1 VEPTWFAA
9 GDGTGTVLCDNL
21 VALFPDDMPLTDPVD
36 PDNPEEVIPDPNV
49 DSVADHIEPLIVD
62 SEGSLTCEPR
72 VLCNSIY
79 AIVPDGMSDDL
90 LDRRLCEST
99 YSRRAQVNFELAAIE
114 DGPRCG
120 SEYALRLTAS
130 RNNDW
135 GCLFGDW
142 FLAGVTS
149 DASEYEG
156 IAFWAR
162 AAPGSTKSVLVLL
175 NDKYTANIAVEDEDG
190 NSVPVP
196 TEESACVE
204 EEDLG
209 PGQGTTVN
217 QVTGQQGSTSVNV
230 AGRGPSE
237 DACGNSYQ
245 KLVTVTERWQYYVLP
260 FESFTQDQF
269 PNRRVEGIDRAS
281 LRGIIVRAPKAAELD
296 LYIDDLFLYR
306 TL

>member
-1 VEPTWFAA
+1 
-9 GDGTGTVLCDNL
+9 
-21 VALFPDDMPLTDPVD
+21 
-36 PDNPEEVIPDPNV
+36 
-49 DSVADHIEPLIVD
+49 
-62 SEGSLTCEPR
+62 
-72 VLCNSIY
+72 
-79 AIVPDGMSDDL
+79 MSDDL

-230 AGRGPSE
+230 AGRVPSE